1 MLSYRRQSWISQRR
15 TKMVGCCLNPLLI
28 LLANHDRT
36 IEHTFIYFVPSHVTL
51 MSLSCHSGMTDQKR
65 QFHWDKRH
73 KKYVQLGAHET
84 VKGGKRVRT
93 ESGKVCSFLS

>member
-1 MLSYRRQSWISQRR
+1 
-15 TKMVGCCLNPLLI
+15 
-28 LLANHDRT
+28 
-36 IEHTFIYFVPSHVTL
+36 
-51 MSLSCHSGMTDQKR
+51 MTDQRR

-93 ESGKVCSFLS
+93 ESGKVSEGGKRVRTESGKVSEAGQGGQARPD